1 MELGEWMVWGRE
13 GTEGWKER
21 VFCFLLLFILNFE
34 QHGKSESDARP
45 WCFCTGPSWAH
56 TRLEG
61 RGSISKSTF
70 WIPGHLGSDWGSP
83 TNITWIYFLKPG
95 VLQSL
100 GSQSRTRLSD

>member
-45 WCFCTGPSWAH
+45 WCLCTGPSWAH

-83 TNITWIYFLKPG
+83 TNIPWIYFLKPG

-100 GSQSRTRLSD
+100 GS